1 MANPSAPSGK
11 PHVRIGDL
19 LIQAG
24 RITQAQLDE
33 AVRLQQRTG
42 ERLGSALVRAGY
54 ITEAELSQALSGQL
68 GVAAATAKDLEID
81 PEIVKLLTDEFVK
94 RFEVVPVRRDGQAL
108 IIACATPNNLRL
120 LDEVRFVTG
129 VREVRAML
137 ATEMAIRR
145 VIEKHYSTHALLEE
159 VIQNGGLY
167 DKAMKVAPAD
177 ALTKAQEA
185 AEGADGEGANDVYKL
200 KAESETQPIVALV
213 NYLLIEAVRRSAS
226 DIHVEPYEEFFRVR
240 MRIDG
245 MLHPV
250 LNPPTRLHKAI
261 ISRLKILSGMD
272 ISKVRVPQ
280 DGHIAI
286 EYTGEVLH
294 YRVNTLPTIY
304 GEKCVIRLMK
314 KESHLAD
321 IDRLGFAGSV
331 LSRLNSTISL
341 PQGLVLVTGP
351 TGSGKTTTV
360 HACLNKINRPETNVV
375 TLEDPVEA
383 SIPGIN
389 HVQIHRRGGVS
400 FVDGLRA
407 ILRQDPDV
415 IFVGEIRD
423 REVAQ
428 TAMEAAMTGHMVFST
443 LHTNS
448 ACESLTRLDDMGV
461 EMFLIAGCL
470 RAVAAQRLIRRI
482 CPQCKVPCDPDV
494 MGLQELGLSTE
505 QIVSGRYFRGKGC
518 NHCMSSG
525 FKGRVAAYEVLFV
538 DEEVRQLIRRRAPV
552 EQVQEAAQRNGMR
565 TLLDAGTELVLQG
578 LTTLEEVHR
587 CIGAP

>member
-1 MANPSAPSGK
+1 MATPTAPAGK

-24 RITQAQLDE
+24 RITQVQLDE

-167 DKAMKVAPAD
+167 DKALKVAPVD
-177 ALTKAQEA
+177 GLTKAQEA

-321 IDRLGFAGSV
+321 IDRLGFAANV
-331 LSRLNSTISL
+331 LTRLNHTIAL

-494 MGLQELGLSTE
+494 MGLQELGLTTE
-505 QIVSGRYFRGKGC
+505 QIVAGRYFRGKGC

>member
-1 MANPSAPSGK
+1 MATPTAPAGK

-24 RITQAQLDE
+24 RITQVQLDE

-167 DKAMKVAPAD
+167 DKALKVAPVD
-177 ALTKAQEA
+177 GLTKAQEA

-321 IDRLGFAGSV
+321 IDRLGFAATV
-331 LSRLNSTISL
+331 LSRLNHTIAL

-494 MGLQELGLSTE
+494 MGLQELGLTTE
-505 QIVSGRYFRGKGC
+505 QIVAGRYFRGKGC

>member
-1 MANPSAPSGK
+1 MANPSTPAGK

-54 ITEAELSQALSGQL
+54 ITEGELEQALSGQL

-81 PEIVKLLTDEFVK
+81 PEIVKLLADDFVK
-94 RFEVVPVRRDGQAL
+94 RFEVVPVRREGHVL
-108 IIACATPNNLRL
+108 VVACATPNNLRL
-120 LDEVRFVTG
+120 LDEIRFVTG

-167 DKAMKVAPAD
+167 EKAMKMAP
-177 ALTKAQEA
+177 QVENA
-185 AEGADGEGANDVYKL
+185 ARAGEEGDDGANDVYKL
-200 KAESETQPIVALV
+200 KAESESQPIVALV
-213 NYLLIEAVRRSAS
+213 NFLLIEAVRRSAS

-245 MLHPV
+245 MLHAV
-250 LNPPTRLHKAI
+250 LNPPPRLHKAL

-280 DGHIAI
+280 DGHIAL

-321 IDRLGFAGSV
+321 IDRLGFEKTVYG
-331 LSRLNSTISL
+331 RLLQTIGL

-360 HACLNKINRPETNVV
+360 HACLNKINRLETNVV

-389 HVQIHRRGGVS
+389 HVQIHRRGGVT
-400 FVDGLRA
+400 FMDGLRA

-448 ACESLTRLDDMGV
+448 ACETLTRLDDMGV

-470 RAVAAQRLIRRI
+470 KAVLAQRLIRRV
-482 CPQCKVPCDPDV
+482 CPQCKTACDPDV
-494 MGLQELGLSTE
+494 MGLQELGLSAD
-505 QIVSGRYFRGKGC
+505 QIAHGRYFKGRGC
-518 NHCMSSG
+518 NHCMNSG
-525 FKGRVAAYEVLFV
+525 YKGRVGAYEVLFV
-538 DEEVRQLIRRRAPV
+538 DEELRQLIRRRAPV
-552 EQVQEAAQRNGMR
+552 EQVQETAVRNGMK
-565 TLLDAGTELVLQG
+565 TLLSAGTELVLQG
-578 LTTLEEVHR
+578 LTTLDEVHR